1 MAQHP
6 IALTLGDVSIHQQDG
21 LFSLNDLHKA
31 SGRPGEKPEAKH
43 QPAFF
48 IRNVQTQGLIAEIS
62 NSANSQ
68 SLPTRSF
75 AGRNGGTYACREL
88 VIAYAAWISPAF
100 HLKVI
105 RVFLDAKAPAL
116 PKPPA
121 PDILTAAAIYK
132 AVAEAHRATG
142 TSPAQARLLADEA
155 AFQQTGIHL
164 LPPTLQADATSR
176 IVGYIANATSLKSC
190 DPVYQA
196 LLSRGFMPHSKLLK
210 LAKIPARLLRPI
222 LERAIAAQVIE
233 KIAVSSGTAYV
244 KA

>member
-1 MAQHP
+1 MAQHNL
-6 IALTLGDVSIHQQDG
+6 ALILGDVSVRQHDG
-21 LFSLNDLHKA
+21 LFSLNDLHMA
-31 SGRPGEKPEAKH
+31 SGGEKRH
-43 QPAFF
+43 QPGKFT
-48 IRNVQTQGLIAEIS
+48 ILEQTKALIAELG
-62 NSANSQ
+62 NSPDSE
-68 SLPTRSF
+68 SLKITT
-75 AGRNGGTYACREL
+75 GRNGGTYACREL

-100 HLKVI
+100 HLQVI

-155 AFQQTGIHL
+155 AFQQTGIRL

-176 IVGYIANATSLKSC
+176 IVGYIANAAHLKSC

-210 LAKIPARLLRPI
+210 LAKMPARLLRPI

>member
-1 MAQHP
+1 M
-6 IALTLGDVSIHQQDG
+6 
-21 LFSLNDLHKA
+21 
-31 SGRPGEKPEAKH
+31 
-43 QPAFF
+43 
-48 IRNVQTQGLIAEIS
+48 
-62 NSANSQ
+62 
-68 SLPTRSF
+68 
-75 AGRNGGTYACREL
+75 
-88 VIAYAAWISPAF
+88 
-100 HLKVI
+100 I

-142 TSPAQARLLADEA
+142 TSPVQARLLADEA
-155 AFQQTGIHL
+155 AFQQTGIRL

-176 IVGYIANATSLKSC
+176 IVGYIANATNLKSC

-210 LAKIPARLLRPI
+210 LAKMPARLLRPI